1 VRVDGGTADV
11 LELRDAET
19 GEVLASREVGDLV
32 DVTAW
37 EDELAVLDVNGGVEL
52 RRVTYDGRVRWTV
65 PVLDRAPVDEELA
78 RVSVERGL
86 ALVTSATRV
95 LAVGPTG
102 DVVFDRALPAP
113 VTGVTASG
121 STPTLTALARGFAVT
136 VAAPD
141 GPLLQVFDARG
152 QLEIET
158 DGRLHPVAADDGSVQ
173 GVLLV
178 ASRARLE
185 VWNRESGRIE
195 LVADGAASGEV
206 LLLDGALVV
215 AQGGELIAR
224 DIRTGTVRWSVELAR
239 GRIVGTDGTLVLAI
253 DPRGAD
259 RTLLAVGIGS
269 GREEWRV
276 PVEPAGAWPQVIGGV
291 LLLHAD
297 STLVRWS

>member
-1 VRVDGGTADV
+1 
-11 LELRDAET
+11 
-19 GEVLASREVGDLV
+19 
-32 DVTAW
+32 
-37 EDELAVLDVNGGVEL
+37 
-52 RRVTYDGRVRWTV
+52 
-65 PVLDRAPVDEELA
+65 
-78 RVSVERGL
+78 
-86 ALVTSATRV
+86 
-95 LAVGPTG
+95 
-102 DVVFDRALPAP
+102 
-113 VTGVTASG
+113 
-121 STPTLTALARGFAVT
+121 
-136 VAAPD
+136 
-141 GPLLQVFDARG
+141 LLQVFDARG

-259 RTLLAVGIGS
+259 RTLLAVGI
-269 GREEWRV
+269 
-276 PVEPAGAWPQVIGGV
+276 
-291 LLLHAD
+291 
-297 STLVRWS
+297 